1 MAGSNTDTDT
11 IGNLGSPDV
20 TTAGLT
26 KVYKESEEVQFTD
39 NSEGAVTT
47 FWDFGDGETTFETN
61 PKHYYYEN
69 GEYVVKLVATNYYGE
84 SSQEQTVIV
93 SGIGVDYYEVEELE
107 PMPTYHPA
115 GFNPPLTMQVGTL
128 SEQGRW
134 TWNGAG
140 WELTSDYLP
149 PEPPPES
156 PPEPPQEVM
165 GCTDPS
171 AFNYNPDANTDDGS
185 CVPVILGCIDSTA
198 TNYNL
203 DANTDDGSCEYGERP
218 PEETAFVT
226 LTGTLMQTIPND
238 SSLWAI
244 QNTSDNSLIQLITGG
259 TNISISRTSGES
271 LGNFT
276 IKTISGNNIALVTP
290 VPNTYTGIIVTFS
303 LQVEAPVEPE
313 ILGCTDP
320 SATNYEPT
328 ATVDDGSCTYSY
340 TGP

>member
-1 MAGSNTDTDT
+1 MAGSNTDYTDT
-11 IGNLGSPDV
+11 TGNLGSPDV

-26 KVYKESEEVQFTD
+26 KVYKDSEEVQFTD

-47 FWDFGDGETTFETN
+47 FWDFGDGETTFEAN
-61 PKHYYYEN
+61 PIHYYYEN

-93 SGIGVDYYEVEELE
+93 SGIGVDYYEVEEGSGEELE
-107 PMPTYHPA
+107 SMPTWEPE
-115 GFNPPLTMQVGTL
+115 QEGTL
-128 SEQGRW
+128 SELGRW
-134 TWNGAG
+134 TWDGTG
-140 WELTSDYLP
+140 WILTSDYL
-149 PEPPPES
+149 

-185 CVPVILGCIDSTA
+185 CVPVILGCIVPNDP
-198 TNYNL
+198 NYNP
-203 DANTDDGSCEYGERP
+203 DANTDDGSCENSGERP
-218 PEETAFVT
+218 PGETAFVT
-226 LTGTLMQTIPND
+226 LTGTLFQTTHD

-244 QNTSDNSLIQLITGG
+244 QNPSDNSLIQLITGG
-259 TNISISRTSGES
+259 TTITITINDSSD
-271 LGNFT
+271 NFT

-290 VPNTYTGIIVTFS
+290 VPNTYTGIIATFS

-313 ILGCTDP
+313 ILGCTD
-320 SATNYEPT
+320 SIATNYEPT